1 MSERLT
7 QSAGGNHVLLAGL
20 PTASQER
27 LSHIL
32 ESGGFVVHLDT
43 RDNQACSLAFLQLP
57 GGPEVAV
64 LFSAGVRL
72 IGVARGPGRDG
83 LLTPGWPFE
92 AAVHG
97 EMAAETILQ
106 ITNDVFF
113 RNTGTRKFQRHL
125 VSAEVLV
132 EGPERILKTTLA
144 NLSLGG
150 AFVRTLNPFPT
161 GCAVQLRLIDHQAAG
176 EAQGQ
181 VLYAIG
187 FDDEKI
193 MRTDQPDRPLVTH
206 PGMAIRFS
214 EDAEPVVTQWI
225 RQLAPAGADSPEGLH

>member
-1 MSERLT
+1 MSDRHA
-7 QSAGGNHVLLAGL
+7 QAPAANHVLIVGPAAG
-20 PTASQER
+20 AEER
-27 LSHIL
+27 LSRIL
-32 ESGGFVVHLDT
+32 ESGGFVVHQGM
-43 RDNQACSLAFLQLP
+43 RDNQACSLAFVHLP

-64 LFSAGVRL
+64 LYSAGVRL
-72 IGVARGPGRDG
+72 IGVARAPGRDG
-83 LLTPGWPFE
+83 LLSPGWPFE

-106 ITNDVFF
+106 IANDVFF

-132 EGPERILKTTLA
+132 TGPERILKTTLA

-161 GCAVQLRLIDHQAAG
+161 ASRVRLRLVEHQAAG
-176 EAQGQ
+176 EIEGQ

-187 FDDEKI
+187 FDAEKI
-193 MRTDQPDRPLVTH
+193 MRVDQPERPLVTH
-206 PGMAIRFS
+206 PGMAIRFGD
-214 EDAEPVVTQWI
+214 ECEEAVAQWIRLLAPAAADAEP
-225 RQLAPAGADSPEGLH
+225 LH